1 MPNIITIDG
10 PAGSGKSTL
19 SRLLAK
25 RLNFLYLDTGAI
37 YRAIAYLTSRQE
49 IRLDDTKSIYRLC
62 QDIDIHFSNDDSCKL
77 LIGREDISSA
87 IRSPEIDL
95 LASRVSAIKE
105 VRDASTAIQ
114 REMAAGMNVVAE
126 GRDMGT
132 VVFPNAQHK
141 FYLTATL
148 DERANRRYLER
159 LGRGEKISK
168 HKVKNELAKRDYQDQ
183 SRPVAP
189 LKPAKDAVL
198 IDSTLLLPK
207 AVVEKILTYLKDGI

>member
-25 RLNFLYLDTGAI
+25 RLDFFYLDTGAI

-49 IRLDDTKSIYRLC
+49 IRLDDVKSIYRLC
-62 QDIDIHFSNDDSCKL
+62 QGIDIHFSNDDSCKL

-87 IRSPEIDL
+87 IRSPDIDL
-95 LASRVSAIKE
+95 LASRVSAVKE
-105 VRDASTAIQ
+105 VREAATAIQ

-132 VVFPNAQHK
+132 VVFPNARNK

-168 HKVKNELAKRDYQDQ
+168 HKVKKELAKRDYQDQ
-183 SRPVAP
+183 SRSLAP

-198 IDSTLLLPK
+198 IDSTLLLPQ
-207 AVVEKILTYLKDGI
+207 AVVEKILTYFKKGI

>member
-1 MPNIITIDG
+1 LPNIITIDG

-25 RLNFLYLDTGAI
+25 RLDFFYLDTGAI

-49 IRLDDTKSIYRLC
+49 IRLDDVKSIYRLC
-62 QDIDIHFSNDDSCKL
+62 QGIDIHFSNDNSCKL

-95 LASRVSAIKE
+95 LASRVSAVKE
-105 VRDASTAIQ
+105 VREAATAIQ

-132 VVFPNAQHK
+132 VVFPNARNK

-168 HKVKNELAKRDYQDQ
+168 HKVKKELAKRDYQDQ
-183 SRPVAP
+183 SRSLAP

-198 IDSTLLLPK
+198 IDSTLLLPQ
-207 AVVEKILTYLKDGI
+207 AVVEKILTYFKNGI